1 MKYSNFK
8 RSTDIERVIDINSLE
23 IYHSPNNKRINLVR
37 DNRSFQDDEGY
48 WQVYPIGFNE
58 SQVYI
63 VCPHC
68 GEIHLHGRGGKPDYQ
83 YEGHR
88 ASHCIDNQNNGYVIL
103 QQKS

>member
-1 MKYSNFK
+1 MKYSDYK
-8 RSTDIERVIDINSLE
+8 KSTDIEHVIDLNSLE
-23 IYHSPNNKRINLVR
+23 IYHSPKNKRIKLVK
-37 DNRSFQDDEGY
+37 DNRSFKDDESY

-68 GEIHLHGRGGKPDYQ
+68 GEIHLHGRGKKPDYQ

-88 ASHCIDNQNNGYVIL
+88 ASHCIENQNNGYVIVK
-103 QQKS
+103 QKS

>member
-1 MKYSNFK
+1 MRFSINKQSK
-8 RSTDIERVIDINSLE
+8 SAGHVIDINILE
-23 IYHSPNNKRINLVR
+23 IYHPVNDKRINLVR
-37 DNRSFQDDEGY
+37 DNRSFLNGDGY

-68 GEIHLHGRGGKPDYQ
+68 GEIHLHGRGEKPNYQ

-88 ASHCIDNQNNGYVIL
+88 TSHCIEHKNNGYIIMR
-103 QQKS
+103 QN